1 MTTTRDIVI
10 VGAGLAGASAAES
23 LRIEEFNG
31 RIVLLGDEPYL
42 PYERPPLSKGYL
54 LGNDDLET
62 AFVHPAD
69 WYAEHVVELRTDV
82 AVVALDRESHEVVL
96 AGGERVPYGKVLLAT
111 GSEPRR
117 LEVPGGDLAGVLTLR
132 RIEDSQRLKDA
143 YTRAS
148 RVVVVGGGWIG
159 LETAAAARASSLE
172 VTLLERGELPL
183 LRVLGPEVAPVFA
196 DLHREHGV
204 DLRTDA
210 VVAEVLGVD
219 GVVTGVRLGDGS
231 TIDTEL
237 VVVGVGIRPRTELA
251 STSGLD
257 VDNGILTDEHLRTF
271 DPDVFAAGDVA
282 NAMHPRL
289 GRRLR
294 VEHWANAI
302 RQGELAGRTMLG
314 RDDID
319 DRSPYFF
326 SDQYDLGM
334 EYTGYVEP
342 GDADRVVFRGDVA
355 AREFVAFWLA
365 GDRVLAGMN
374 VNVWDVADVIDVLIR
389 SGRPVDVDRLTD
401 PAVGLDEV

>member
-1 MTTTRDIVI
+1 MASTQDIVI
-10 VGAGLAGASAAES
+10 VGAGLAGASAAGS
-23 LRIEEFNG
+23 LRVEEFTG
-31 RIVLLGDEPYL
+31 RIILIGDEPHL

-54 LGNDDLET
+54 LGNDELET

-69 WYAEHVVELRTDV
+69 WYAEHAVELRTDV
-82 AVVALDRESHEVVL
+82 EVVALDRAAHEVVL

-111 GSEPRR
+111 GSEPLR
-117 LEVPGGDLAGVLTLR
+117 LDVPGGDLAGVLTLR

-148 RVVVVGGGWIG
+148 RVVIIGGGWIG
-159 LETAAAARASSLE
+159 LETAAAARAAGLE

-183 LRVLGPEVAPVFA
+183 IRVLGLQVATVFA

-204 DLRTDA
+204 DLRTST
-210 VVAEVLGVD
+210 VVAEILGVD

-237 VVVGVGIRPRTELA
+237 VVVGVGIRPCTELA
-251 STSGLD
+251 TASGLE

-282 NAMHPRL
+282 NATHPMLR
-289 GRRLR
+289 RRLR

-314 RDDID
+314 RDDVD

-374 VNVWDVADVIDVLIR
+374 VNVWDVADTIDVLIR
-389 SGRPVDVDRLTD
+389 SGRSVDVGRLTD

>member
-1 MTTTRDIVI
+1 MTSTQDIVI
-10 VGAGLAGASAAES
+10 VGAGLAGASAAAS
-23 LRIEEFNG
+23 LRVEEFTG
-31 RIVLLGDEPYL
+31 RIILLGDEPYL

-54 LGNDDLET
+54 LGNDELEA

-69 WYAEHVVELRTDV
+69 WYTEHAVELRTDV
-82 AVVALDRESHEVVL
+82 EVVALDREAHEVVL
-96 AGGERVPYGKVLLAT
+96 AGGERVPYGKLLLAT
-111 GSEPRR
+111 GSEPLR
-117 LEVPGGDLAGVLTLR
+117 LDVPGGDLAGVLTLR

-143 YTRAS
+143 YSRAS
-148 RVVVVGGGWIG
+148 SVVIVGGGWIG
-159 LETAAAARASSLE
+159 LETAAAARAAGLE

-183 LRVLGPEVAPVFA
+183 LRVLGPEVASVFA

-204 DLRTDA
+204 DLRTGA
-210 VVAEVLGVD
+210 VVTEVLGVD
-219 GVVTGVRLGDGS
+219 GVVTGVRLGDGT

-251 STSGLD
+251 TASGLD
-257 VDNGILTDEHLRTF
+257 VDNGIVTDEHLRTF

-289 GRRLR
+289 RRRLR

-314 RDDID
+314 RDDVD
-319 DRSPYFF
+319 DRPPYFF

-334 EYTGYVEP
+334 EYTGYVAP

-355 AREFVAFWLA
+355 AREFIAFWLS

-374 VNVWDVADVIDVLIR
+374 VNVWDVADMIDVLVRTGR
-389 SGRPVDVDRLTD
+389 SVDVARLTD

>member
-1 MTTTRDIVI
+1 MATPQDIVI
-10 VGAGLAGASAAES
+10 VGAGLAGASAAGS
-23 LRIEEFNG
+23 LRVEEFTG
-31 RIVLLGDEPYL
+31 RIILIGDEPYL

-54 LGNDDLET
+54 LGNDELET

-69 WYAEHVVELRTDV
+69 WYAEHAVELRTDV
-82 AVVALDRESHEVVL
+82 EVVALDRAAHEVVL

-111 GSEPRR
+111 GSEPLR
-117 LEVPGGDLAGVLTLR
+117 LDVPGGDLAGVLTLR

-148 RVVVVGGGWIG
+148 RVVIVGGGWIG
-159 LETAAAARASSLE
+159 LETAAAARAAGLE

-183 LRVLGPEVAPVFA
+183 IRVLGPQVATVFA

-204 DLRTDA
+204 DLRTST
-210 VVAEVLGVD
+210 VVAEILGVD

-251 STSGLD
+251 TASGLE

-282 NAMHPRL
+282 NATHPLLR
-289 GRRLR
+289 RRLR

-314 RDDID
+314 RDDVD

-374 VNVWDVADVIDVLIR
+374 VNVWDVADTIDSLIR
-389 SGRPVDVDRLTD
+389 SGRSVDIGRLTD

>member
-1 MTTTRDIVI
+1 MASTQDIVI
-10 VGAGLAGASAAES
+10 VGAGLAGASAAGS
-23 LRIEEFNG
+23 LRVEEFTG
-31 RIVLLGDEPYL
+31 RIILIGDEPHL

-54 LGNDDLET
+54 LGNDELET

-69 WYAEHVVELRTDV
+69 WYAEHAVELRTDV
-82 AVVALDRESHEVVL
+82 EVVALDRAAHEVVL

-111 GSEPRR
+111 GSEPLR
-117 LEVPGGDLAGVLTLR
+117 LDVPGSDLAGVLTLR

-148 RVVVVGGGWIG
+148 RVVIVGGGWIG
-159 LETAAAARASSLE
+159 LETAAAARAAGLE

-183 LRVLGPEVAPVFA
+183 IRVLGPQVATVFA

-204 DLRTDA
+204 DLRTST
-210 VVAEVLGVD
+210 VVAEILGVD

-251 STSGLD
+251 TASGLE

-282 NAMHPRL
+282 NATHPLLR
-289 GRRLR
+289 RRLR

-314 RDDID
+314 RDDVD

-342 GDADRVVFRGDVA
+342 GDADRVVFRGDVT

-374 VNVWDVADVIDVLIR
+374 VNVWDVADTIDVLIR
-389 SGRPVDVDRLTD
+389 SGRSVDVGRLTD